1 MESTGA
7 RFRSSL
13 ISAINNLG
21 QMRFM
26 LTEGNLNNGV
36 YVEFFKRL
44 LGGARHP
51 VSLVVM
57 AIPSTGPVR

>member
-1 MESTGA
+1 
-7 RFRSSL
+7 
-13 ISAINNLG
+13 
-21 QMRFM
+21 MRFM